1 MSYPVLCS
9 QVKQKIDR
17 LCLRLY
23 DAKTSEGLPA
33 VTIKLMVTV
42 PGWIESDGF
51 RPSLCALNRDTC
63 VTSKLAVHWAPQF
76 MRVLYAGSD
85 YCMN

>member
-9 QVKQKIDR
+9 QVKQKING
-17 LCLRLY
+17 LCLCLY
-23 DAKTSEGLPA
+23 DAKTSEGLQA

-42 PGWIESDGF
+42 PGWIESDCF
-51 RPSLCALNRDTC
+51 RSSLCA
-63 VTSKLAVHWAPQF
+63 SKLAVHWAPQF

-85 YCMN
+85 YCMS